1 MDEVLI
7 QFIQLMRAAGLRV
20 SSSEALDAMRGASL
34 LGLDRRVTLKST
46 LRTSLVK
53 NSDDIATFDSL
64 FDYYF
69 AGAEGQQ
76 QGGEGGQGGQG
87 QQGNPLWQRQMDIET
102 ALRMALEEMARRGQR
117 PGQLSRGVLR
127 GDMAAILDL
136 MARLGLLGDQ
146 NDQNGQD
153 GEQDSQAGQQPGQQ
167 GRPQR
172 SQRPGQMP
180 GQRGS
185 AGSGSAWDMLDQMG
199 WDQARREMM
208 QMLDALERMGEKELA
223 RLLRQRIREVEEL
236 FPRWVAAEAQ
246 EARQRQREEQQRQ
259 EEGGDGGEGPN
270 RQGVPPS
277 GQALAKKDFSQ
288 FTPDEI
294 RAMQQQVQQLAKK
307 LSQDLS
313 RRRQEGGRK
322 RLDFSRTMRASMG
335 TNGVPMELWFKQ
347 PKRNRLRLVVLCDV
361 SSSVRNA
368 SRFMLQ
374 LLYSLQAQRGRV
386 RSFVFISDL
395 SEVTAYFQ
403 THSLDEAVQMATSE
417 ADIRYW
423 AHSDFGRAFRIFLDR
438 YPDAV
443 TSRTTVIVLGD
454 GRSNFYDPQI
464 EALQTIHRQAKR
476 VLWLNPESR
485 WGWGSGDSIV
495 DLYATE
501 CDVMEECRNLEQ
513 LTTIMKMLTA
523 EV

>member
-7 QFIQLMRAAGLRV
+7 QFIQLMRAAGMRV

-34 LGLDRRVTLKST
+34 LGLDRRSTLKST

-53 NSDDIATFDSL
+53 DSDDIPTFDSL
-64 FDYYF
+64 FDYF
-69 AGAEGQQ
+69 FTGAEGQQ
-76 QGGEGGQGGQG
+76 QQEGQGGQG
-87 QQGNPLWQRQMDIET
+87 QQGNPLWQRHMDIET
-102 ALRMALEEMARRGQR
+102 ALRMALEELARRGQR
-117 PGQLSRGVLR
+117 PGDLSRGVLR
-127 GDMAAILDL
+127 GDMSAILEL
-136 MARLGLLGDQ
+136 MARLGLLGDPNQ
-146 NDQNGQD
+146 QDAQQGEQDGQD
-153 GEQDSQAGQQPGQQ
+153 GQPPGQQ
-167 GRPQR
+167 GRQQG
-172 SQRPGQMP
+172 QRPGQMP
-180 GQRGS
+180 GQRQR
-185 AGSGSAWDMLDQMG
+185 GSGRSSAWDMLDQMG

-246 EARQRQREEQQRQ
+246 EARQQQLEEQRRQ
-259 EEGGDGGEGPN
+259 EEGGEGGEGPN
-270 RQGVPPS
+270 LQGVPPT

-288 FTPDEI
+288 FTPEEM

-322 RLDFSRTMRASMG
+322 RLDFSRTMRASMS

-347 PKRNRLRLVVLCDV
+347 PKRNRLRLAVLCDV

-374 LLYSLQAQRGRV
+374 LLYSLQEQRGRV

-395 SEVTAYFQ
+395 SEVTTYFQ

-443 TSRTTVIVLGD
+443 TTRTTVIILGD
-454 GRSNFYDPQI
+454 GRSNFYDPQL

-495 DLYATE
+495 DLYTTE

-513 LTTIMKMLTA
+513 LTNIMKMLTA
-523 EV
+523 EA

>member
-7 QFIQLMRAAGLRV
+7 QFVQLMRAAGLRV

-34 LGLDRRVTLKST
+34 LGLDSRPTLKST
-46 LRTSLVK
+46 LRTALIK
-53 NSDDIATFDSL
+53 DSDDIATFDSL
-64 FDYYF
+64 FDYF
-69 AGAEGQQ
+69 FSGAEGQQ
-76 QGGEGGQGGQG
+76 QQGQGQGGKG

-127 GDMAAILDL
+127 GDMSAILEL
-136 MARLGLLGDQ
+136 MAQLGLLGDPG
-146 NDQNGQD
+146 DQNGQPGD
-153 GEQDSQAGQQPGQQ
+153 QEGQDGQQPGQQ
-167 GRPQR
+167 GRQPG
-172 SQRPGQMP
+172 QRPGPMQGR
-180 GQRGS
+180 GQRG
-185 AGSGSAWDMLDQMG
+185 ASGYQSAWDMLDQMG

-246 EARQRQREEQQRQ
+246 EARQQQMEEQRQ
-259 EEGGDGGEGPN
+259 QNEGGEGGEGPN
-270 RQGVPPS
+270 LQGVPPS
-277 GQALAKKDFSQ
+277 SQALAKKDFSQ

-322 RLDFSRTMRASMG
+322 RLDFSRTMRASMS

-347 PKRNRLRLVVLCDV
+347 PKRNRLRLTVLCDV

-374 LLYSLQAQRGRV
+374 LLYSLQEQRGRV

-395 SEVTAYFQ
+395 SEITTYFQ

-443 TSRTTVIVLGD
+443 TSRTTVIILGD
-454 GRSNFYDPQI
+454 GRSNFYDPQL
-464 EALQTIHRQAKR
+464 EALSTIHRQAKR

-523 EV
+523 EA

>member
-7 QFIQLMRAAGLRV
+7 QFIQLMRAAGMRV

-34 LGLDRRVTLKST
+34 LGLERRTTLKST

-53 NSDDIATFDSL
+53 DSDDIATFDSL
-64 FDYYF
+64 FDYFF
-69 AGAEGQQ
+69 AGAEGQD
-76 QGGEGGQGGQG
+76 QGQGQGGRG

-102 ALRMALEEMARRGQR
+102 ALRMALEELARRGQR
-117 PGQLSRGVLR
+117 PGELSRDVLR
-127 GDMAAILDL
+127 GDMAAILEL
-136 MARLGLLGDQ
+136 MARLGLLGDPS
-146 NDQNGQD
+146 DQNGEP
-153 GEQDSQAGQQPGQQ
+153 GEQDGQQ

-172 SQRPGQMP
+172 SQRPGQKPGP

-185 AGSGSAWDMLDQMG
+185 AGASSAWDMLDQMG

-246 EARQRQREEQQRQ
+246 EARQQQREEQRRQ
-259 EEGGDGGEGPN
+259 ENGEGGEGPN
-270 RQGVPPS
+270 LQGAPPS

-313 RRRQEGGRK
+313 RRRHEGGRK
-322 RLDFSRTMRASMG
+322 RLDFSRTMRASMS
-335 TNGVPMELWFKQ
+335 TNGVPMQLWFKQ
-347 PKRNRLRLVVLCDV
+347 PKRNRLRLAVLCDV

-374 LLYSLQAQRGRV
+374 LLYSLQEQRGRV

-395 SEVTAYFQ
+395 SEITSYFQ
-403 THSLDEAVQMATSE
+403 THSLEEAVQMATSE

-438 YPDAV
+438 YPDAI
-443 TSRTTVIVLGD
+443 TSRTTVIILGD

-513 LTTIMKMLTA
+513 LTSIMKMMTA
-523 EV
+523 DA